1 MIPSIQSKQYR
12 NSAGLQPAEL
22 SFQSNSV
29 QLGKLGA
36 LSESLTE
43 AMSRL
48 PVGILI
54 LRQPKLFFQCKSFC
68 WSSPHSVFRM
78 NNGCPAP
85 IAAPRIFRF
94 DDVDAFRSSV
104 RNVDVDFTP
113 LVRRISA
120 EQIILN
126 LPGCNVNYTKS
137 FPRIIDA
144 QLTRNSTAVG
154 FSIDDGVPIRFNG
167 IERDRS
173 AIVIGSGGAT
183 YNAVERAPRQYAS
196 IVFTPEIE
204 DRGWPRTELSFKIFE
219 TSQTAQNLLRKLVLQ
234 VLSVSSQL
242 AQNSEAA
249 GVSVAIR
256 ESLLAAIDNAFADVV
271 TAKWATRANSTG
283 QFKVFRDIQAV
294 LSGDVAQPIYS
305 SELAGQ
311 VGVSVRTMH
320 DAVQRYRGM
329 SLHRYLRLR
338 RLWLV
343 RQRLLAGTHSVK
355 ACALACGFWH
365 LSDFSRSYRS
375 QFGESPSET
384 RARTRQ
390 G

>member
-1 MIPSIQSKQYR
+1 MIADF
-12 NSAGLQPAEL
+12 SA
-22 SFQSNSV
+22 
-29 QLGKLGA
+29 
-36 LSESLTE
+36 T
-43 AMSRL
+43 
-48 PVGILI
+48 
-54 LRQPKLFFQCKSFC
+54 
-68 WSSPHSVFRM
+68 
-78 NNGCPAP
+78 
-85 IAAPRIFRF
+85 IAAPKIFRF
-94 DDVDAFRSSV
+94 DDIDAFRSSV
-104 RNVDVDFTP
+104 RHLDVDFTP
-113 LVRRISA
+113 LAARISA

-126 LPGCNVNYTKS
+126 LPGCDVNYTKS
-137 FPRIIDA
+137 FPRIIDV
-144 QLTRNSTAVG
+144 QLGPGSTAVG
-154 FSIDDGVPIRFNG
+154 FSMDDGVPIRFNG

-183 YNAVERAPRQYAS
+183 YSAVESTPRQYAS

-204 DRGWPRTELSFKIFE
+204 DRGWPRTDLGFKIFE

-242 AQNSEAA
+242 AQTSETA

-256 ESLLAAIDNAFADVV
+256 ESLLAAIDNAFAVV
-271 TAKWATRANSTG
+271 TANWATRANSAG
-283 QFKVFRDIQAV
+283 QFKIFRDIQAA
-294 LSGDVAQPIYS
+294 LSCDDVRPIYS
-305 SELAGQ
+305 RELARQ

-343 RQRLLAGTHSVK
+343 RQRLPAGAPSVK
-355 ACALACGFWH
+355 ACALAGGFWH

-384 RARTRQ
+384 LARGRQ